1 MLPQDASLFHFSSML
16 SPAGAC
22 KAAYDSP
29 DAQGQRAAGDAAA
42 GREGAGR
49 GQPCPG
55 SCHQDPAEVANP
67 DAPYACAGTCLQ
79 WGVAMCPLCICL
91 PMSPQFTPVHLHF
104 PVHDGPLDG
113 LQPCLS
119 NCYKSSAEH
128 GRPVQSDPDPA
139 AEHDP
144 YDFLS
149 PHFLDCLHPLQLMK
163 RVVVQGASNTCE
175 AAIASR

>member
-104 PVHDGPLDG
+104 PVHDGPLVCSPACQTATKV
-113 LQPCLS
+113 LQNMADLC
-119 NCYKSSAEH
+119 
-128 GRPVQSDPDPA
+128 
-139 AEHDP
+139 
-144 YDFLS
+144 S
-149 PHFLDCLHPLQLMK
+149 PTLILQLNMTHMTSLA
-163 RVVVQGASNTCE
+163 RIFLTVCTLCS
-175 AAIASR
+175 